1 MCPID
6 LIPKSQA
13 GESGDA
19 EKENQM
25 KQTRGESTS
34 TSTGIGET
42 KGEGIGHIES
52 MTISES
58 HSEDVFERAAL
69 QGPSTVE
76 GERRPRTS
84 GWSGEP
90 QESVT
95 VLIEGGGFS
104 FNDVF
109 PMESRSSAAQ
119 FGREIASHALKLVAH
134 PLSASRRRRSPGRQ
148 VEE

>member
-1 MCPID
+1 
-6 LIPKSQA
+6 
-13 GESGDA
+13 
-19 EKENQM
+19 M

-42 KGEGIGHIES
+42 KAEGIGYSES
-52 MTISES
+52 ITISES
-58 HSEDVFERAAL
+58 HRDDVLERGAL
-69 QGPSTVE
+69 QDSSNVE
-76 GERRPRTS
+76 GERRLRAS
-84 GWSGEP
+84 DVSGEP

-109 PMESRSSAAQ
+109 PMESRSGAAQ
-119 FGREIASHALKLVAH
+119 CGREIATYALSLVAH
-134 PLSASRRRRSPGRQ
+134 PLVPSRRRRSPGRQ